1 MSDASPLVVVVAGPN
16 GAGKSTSAPRLLRD
30 ACAVS
35 EFVNADAIAQ
45 GLSAFHP
52 EGVAFHAGRT
62 MLERIR
68 LLARERATFAFETT
82 LATRSFAPWL
92 TSLRRS
98 GYRSHMFFLWLPSE
112 ELALARVA
120 ARVRMGGH
128 DVPEDVVRRR
138 FRRGLRNLLGL
149 YAGIVDTW
157 QVLDNSEPAGPR
169 LVASGRRG
177 HEPEIVDRA
186 AWQAV
191 TEHQR

>member
-1 MSDASPLVVVVAGPN
+1 
-16 GAGKSTSAPRLLRD
+16 
-30 ACAVS
+30 
-35 EFVNADAIAQ
+35 
-45 GLSAFHP
+45 
-52 EGVAFHAGRT
+52 
-62 MLERIR
+62 MLDRIR

-149 YAGIVDTW
+149 YDGIVDTW
-157 QVLDNSEPAGPR
+157 QVLDNTEPAGPR
-169 LVASGRRG
+169 LVASGQRG
-177 HEPEIVDRA
+177 HPPEIVDRA
-186 AWQAV
+186 AWQNV
-191 TEHQR
+191 LEHQP

>member
-1 MSDASPLVVVVAGPN
+1 MRDASPLVVVVAGPN
-16 GAGKSTSAPRLLRD
+16 GAGKSTTAPRLLRD
-30 ACAVS
+30 AYTVG

-68 LLARERATFAFETT
+68 VLARERATFAFETT
-82 LATRSFAPWL
+82 LATRSFAAWL
-92 TSLRRS
+92 ARIRRT
-98 GYRSHMFFLWLPSE
+98 GYRTHLFFLSLPSE

-149 YAGIVDTW
+149 YDGIMDTW
-157 QVLDNSEPAGPR
+157 QVLDNTDPAGPR
-169 LVASGRRG
+169 LLASGHRDR
-177 HEPEIVDRA
+177 PLEIVDRV
-186 AWQAV
+186 AW
-191 TEHQR
+191 EHLLELQR